1 MCDAPGRVYKVA
13 SHRLK
18 LQLTDGVLQ
27 MYEPAAI
34 DRPLSRNP
42 SQTLICRSTA
52 TPVLCRKDDVA
63 RASPDQL
70 LIAVA
75 ELFKAVSNMLQDEC
89 ESAEECVQRA
99 QAILQ
104 IDRSLGETVGT
115 GPINRSGRTGY
126 VGGGLAP
133 GQARR
138 AKTYIET
145 NLSSKITLKELAKLT
160 GLSPW
165 HFSRAFRDSFGDSPH
180 RYVMR
185 RRVERAQGLI
195 LTTNSPLLQIAVEC
209 GLVDQAHLNRL
220 FDRFVGE
227 TPGAWRRARAMAST

>member
-1 MCDAPGRVYKVA
+1 
-13 SHRLK
+13 
-18 LQLTDGVLQ
+18 

-34 DRPLSRNP
+34 DRPISRNP
-42 SQTLICRSTA
+42 SQTLIYRSTA
-52 TPVLCRKDDVA
+52 TPAHCRQDQVA

-99 QAILQ
+99 QVILQ
-104 IDRSLGETVGT
+104 IDRSRGETVGT
-115 GPINRSGRTGY
+115 GPIKRSGRTGH

-145 NLSSKITLKELAKLT
+145 NLSSKIKSKELAKLVD
-160 GLSPW
+160 LSPA
-165 HFSRAFRDSFGDSPH
+165 HFSRVFRDTFGDSPH

-185 RRVERAQGLI
+185 RRLERAQGLI
-195 LTTNSPLLQIAVEC
+195 LTTNIPLLQIALEC
-209 GLVDQAHLNRL
+209 GLADQAHLNRL

-227 TPGAWRRARAMAST
+227 SPGAWRRARAMPST